1 MMRISPSITMMGV
14 SDKTRKISLEIVS
27 LLAVK
32 PGDVIK
38 QSKFSAEYHGVDA
51 DEVWPGIFIGNK

>member
-32 PGDVIK
+32 PGEVIK